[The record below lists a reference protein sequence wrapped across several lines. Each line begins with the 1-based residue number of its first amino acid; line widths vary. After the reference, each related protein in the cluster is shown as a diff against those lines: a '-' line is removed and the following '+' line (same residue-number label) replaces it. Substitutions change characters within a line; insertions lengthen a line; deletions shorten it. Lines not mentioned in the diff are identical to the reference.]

1 MRYLVALDGSPEALA
16 GLEWVA
22 TLPLSA
28 GDEVVLVSV
37 VEPDATLERRA
48 RRLQHRDLGLL
59 LDEAW
64 RARREAARCLLDEAG
79 AGTSGWTTPVRQ
91 VVMEG
96 HPVAELARLARE
108 MDVDLVVVGPRGRG
122 RVAARMLG
130 SVTRSLL
137 GVLDRPLLV
146 ARRPVVL
153 PDPIVVAVDGSAH
166 GDAVIACVSSLA
178 WTRRA
183 AVVVV
188 VVAGGPRPG
197 IARITSRVL
206 ADAERAL
213 ARRIADDAVAVLAA
227 SGRSATV
234 ALGSGAPS
242 AAITAIAR
250 EHGAGLVALGARG
263 AGGFRGLLVGS
274 VAERVLTTAP
284 CPVLAV
290 PAAGRRAR

>member
-1 MRYLVALDGSPEALA
+1 MRYLVALDGSREALA

-22 TLPLSA
+22 TLPLS
-28 GDEVVLVSV
+28 GDDEIVLASV
-37 VEPDATLERRA
+37 VEPDAALERRA

-59 LDEAW
+59 LDAAW
-64 RARREAARCLLDEAG
+64 QARRAAARGLLDEAG
-79 AGTSGWTTPVRQ
+79 VGTSGWTTPVRQ

-96 HPVAELARLARE
+96 HPVTEIARLARE

-146 ARRPVVL
+146 ARRPVAL

-166 GDAVIACVSSLA
+166 GEAVIARVASLP

-183 AVVVV
+183 AIVVV

-197 IARITSRVL
+197 LAGITRRVL
-206 ADAERAL
+206 ADAEQAL
-213 ARRIADDAVAVLAA
+213 AQRIADEAVASLAA
-227 SGRSATV
+227 AGRSSLAV
-234 ALGSGAPS
+234 IGAGGPAS
-242 AAITAIAR
+242 AITAIAR
-250 EHGAGLVALGARG
+250 DRGAGLVALGARG
-263 AGGFRGLLVGS
+263 AGGFSGLLVGS
-274 VAERVLTTAP
+274 VAERVLATAP
-284 CPVLAV
+284 CPVLVV
-290 PAAGRRAR
+290 PATAGGSR